1 MGSQALQILRQGV
14 WASLTGG
21 WYVDPH
27 QSTFSNC
34 FHLYLWIFLLAF
46 PFLLYMVS
54 VLSLVVYPTSSCFDL
69 CRCLCPPLSRLFLP
83 VWWWQVCTL
92 QWWLSFSRPLKWWT
106 TGFTPCST
114 SGRLWKRNKHHSP
127 PRLQRWRKEMKV
139 WVLMRGISTGRD
151 YFWLMAFKMKW
162 KTCEKKNGSFIFS
175 AWAPFSQGQ
184 SCWRR
189 DDCVSEG

>member
-54 VLSLVVYPTSSCFDL
+54 VLSPLVYRMSSCFDFDNVFV
-69 CRCLCPPLSRLFLP
+69 PLSRLFHP
-83 VWWWQVCTL
+83 VWWWQGCTL
-92 QWWLSFSRPLKWWT
+92 QWWLSFSRPLKWST
-106 TGFTPCST
+106 TGYTPCST
-114 SGRLWKRNKHHSP
+114 SGRLWRRNRPHSP

-139 WVLMRGISTGRD
+139 WVLMRGINTGRG
-151 YFWLMAFKMKW
+151 YFWLMAFNLKLKACRGK
-162 KTCEKKNGSFIFS
+162 KTVCFFCMGTFFTGTVMLAS
-175 AWAPFSQGQ
+175 
-184 SCWRR
+184 R
-189 DDCVSEG
+189 